1 MLYPEVVVLPEGVI
15 QVEVVELAVFD
26 EDDVGTLEVVD
37 QLDALPVFEEE
48 VVQLD
53 EDPPIH
59 APQC

>member
-1 MLYPEVVVLPEGVI
+1 MLPEGVI